1 MFVEVGKEGRIVLP
15 KDIRDRNEIE
25 EKTRVIVR
33 ERMGEIVLIPV
44 KRYAKPTEALIGSLS
59 LEESLDDPKELARK
73 DAREKA
79 IKRLDTCGS

>member
-1 MFVEVGKEGRIVLP
+1 VFVEVGKEGRIVLP

-44 KRYAKPTEALIGSLS
+44 KKYANPTDALTGSLP
-59 LEESLDDPKELARK
+59 LDEPLNDPKELARRH
-73 DAREKA
+73 AREKA
-79 IKRLDTCGS
+79 IQRLDP